1 MYTLIHICISSSL
14 PHQRKHTI
22 HIILDLMWNCGWK
35 PIHGLRI
42 PGLDEWI
49 KKMWYVYTMEYYLA
63 ITRNGTTSFVV
74 IWMNLEY
81 VTSCEELTPWKR
93 LWCWEGLGA
102 GGEGDDR
109 GWDGWM
115 ALPTRGTWVWIPGA
129 GDGQGGLACCD
140 SWGRKESDMT
150 ERLNWTESL
159 SYRLWSRSEI
169 KKNRYCILMHIYG
182 I

>member
-14 PHQRKHTI
+14 PHKRKHTI
-22 HIILDLMWNCGWK
+22 HSILDLIWNCGWK

-63 ITRNGTTSFVV
+63 IKRNGTASYVV

-81 VTSCEELTPWKR
+81 VTSCKELTHWKR
-93 LWCWEGLGA
+93 LWCWEWLGA

-115 ALPTRGTWVWIPGA
+115 ASPTRWTWVWV
-129 GDGQGGLACCD
+129 
-140 SWGRKESDMT
+140 
-150 ERLNWTESL
+150 N
-159 SYRLWSRSEI
+159 SRSWWWTGGPGVLQFMGLQRVGHDWATELI
-169 KKNRYCILMHIYG
+169 ILFNQVF
-182 I
+182 